1 VTPVETNGFD
11 LGLFHGSCETK
22 CPHPGQAVCAPFS
35 EAELV
40 QSPFAYHAVGHYHIG
55 CRVQSTEGAG
65 AGVRMAYAG
74 SLAAI
79 DMTEVGIHGALEVRI
94 EYGRRQPFI
103 EVESIELD
111 RRRVYDLTTN
121 ITHAR
126 TAEEVDRRVLRAL
139 EDAGASDQ
147 DFVTVRLT
155 GRL

>member
-1 VTPVETNGFD
+1 
-11 LGLFHGSCETK
+11 
-22 CPHPGQAVCAPFS
+22 
-35 EAELV
+35 
-40 QSPFAYHAVGHYHIG
+40 
-55 CRVQSTEGAG
+55 
-65 AGVRMAYAG
+65 
-74 SLAAI
+74 
-79 DMTEVGIHGALEVRI
+79 
-94 EYGRRQPFI
+94 YGRRQPFI

-155 GRL
+155 GRLPRGVRYTGPSPEAQARAYHLRLDLRQMRPDYDLGLYRTAEAQTTEDRFARALLDR